1 MKEITQ
7 WSSAPLDEMIIILK
21 LYLKL
26 FEGSFG
32 LVIYKI
38 ITYGR
43 VNNFIRCMQIA
54 RCSNSLENIFF

>member
-26 FEGSFG
+26 FEEIFG
-32 LVIYKI
+32 LL
-38 ITYGR
+38 
-43 VNNFIRCMQIA
+43 FIK
-54 RCSNSLENIFF
+54 